1 MLQQLHV
8 GTVQVEISAVDI
20 FGKLIWTH
28 KIEKPQ
34 NTCTNKHLNVNY
46 FGTIS
51 DLTVNFK
58 GFVCGHL

>member
-1 MLQQLHV
+1 MFVLYMLKFQQW
-8 GTVQVEISAVDI
+8 IF
-20 FGKLIWTH
+20 FGKLISTH
-28 KIEKPQ
+28 KIEKSQ